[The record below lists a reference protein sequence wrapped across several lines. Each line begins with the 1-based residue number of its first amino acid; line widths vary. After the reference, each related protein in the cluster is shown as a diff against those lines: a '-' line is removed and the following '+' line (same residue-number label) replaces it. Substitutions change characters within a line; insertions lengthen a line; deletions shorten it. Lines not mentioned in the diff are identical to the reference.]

1 MVDNYRYI
9 DRYIYDE
16 FIKQRGFSIV
26 AFYDISRG
34 LSFLDPAMEREFN
47 KITANEAIGLKRV
60 LPSKIFPYIDIA
72 LKEHKNVPVY
82 RACRENNS
90 CGRYGFH
97 VTGGKNGAY
106 LALRVVK

>member
-1 MVDNYRYI
+1 
-9 DRYIYDE
+9 
-16 FIKQRGFSIV
+16 V

-72 LKEHKNVPVY
+72 LKSTKMFLFIEHAEKIFL
-82 RACRENNS
+82 REIRLP
-90 CGRYGFH
+90 CHWRKEWRLFG
-97 VTGGKNGAY
+97 
-106 LALRVVK
+106 LRVVK

>member
-47 KITANEAIGLKRV
+47 KITANEAIGLK
-60 LPSKIFPYIDIA
+60 
-72 LKEHKNVPVY
+72 EC
-82 RACRENNS
+82 CRRNIS
-90 CGRYGFH
+90 IH
-97 VTGGKNGAY
+97 
-106 LALRVVK
+106 

>member
-47 KITANEAIGLKRV
+47 KITANEA
-60 LPSKIFPYIDIA
+60 
-72 LKEHKNVPVY
+72 
-82 RACRENNS
+82 
-90 CGRYGFH
+90 
-97 VTGGKNGAY
+97 
-106 LALRVVK
+106 